1 MKCLYKL
8 TLFQFSDQQEN
19 VKESTSK
26 TSRNDISA
34 NEEGQNLLEIERQRL
49 CILQNNSV
57 LNIYV
62 VSLVKL
68 SNKV

>member
-19 VKESTSK
+19 VQESTSK

-34 NEEGQNLLEIERQRL
+34 NVEGQNLLEIERQRL
-49 CILQNNSV
+49 CTLQHNIV
-57 LNIYV
+57 LNIDV

-68 SNKV
+68 

>member
-1 MKCLYKL
+1 MKCLYIL

-49 CILQNNSV
+49 CILQNNSA
-57 LNIYV
+57 LNIDV

>member
-57 LNIYV
+57 LNIDV
-62 VSLVKL
+62 VPLVKL

>member
-57 LNIYV
+57 LNIDV